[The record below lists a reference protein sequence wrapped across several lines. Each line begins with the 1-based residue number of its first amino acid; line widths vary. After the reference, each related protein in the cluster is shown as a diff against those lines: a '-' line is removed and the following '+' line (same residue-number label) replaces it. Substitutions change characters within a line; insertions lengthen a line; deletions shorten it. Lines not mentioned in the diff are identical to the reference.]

1 MRLGLFR
8 KVNKMTY
15 HEKVTMYIV
24 DNFYSLLSFDVG
36 RDIKQ
41 ETLESIIDGILRE
54 GVKFKKA
61 TNGLTPLIRAALK
74 EAIRSVLSH
83 EIYTHDVTEIDD
95 APLPLIIQFW
105 KAQQ

>member
-1 MRLGLFR
+1 
-8 KVNKMTY
+8 
-15 HEKVTMYIV
+15 MYIV

-41 ETLESIIDGILRE
+41 ETLESIIHDILRE
-54 GVKFKKA
+54 GVKFKEA

-83 EIYTHDVTEIDD
+83 EIYTPLVRDSE
-95 APLPLIIQFW
+95 APLRLIIQFW